1 MVARRLLAT
10 LPVNIAQAVA
20 GFGAIWAFTRLLS
33 PEDYGRYALVL
44 SATML
49 AHTLAL
55 TWAEAAAFRF
65 LPEARRTGQDR
76 NHFATLIV
84 LALIAAAGAGVLAAI
99 GLSFTSLNGALGPCV
114 LLAAVSTFLRFTA
127 RLARETDRADQR
139 LAAFGLAESFYLLAG
154 FALGAALAAT
164 TALGPAA
171 PFAGAAIAGL
181 LVASVDA
188 RRLLKAAE
196 GGRFEPQRAR
206 RYAGYGAPLAAALA
220 CDLAVQTITRFFLVA
235 HGGEASVGAYAAST
249 SLAGRTLEI
258 IFVWASLSWGPGLLA
273 AFSAKDADATR
284 TASHGLAGMLLLL
297 ATPAAVGLILVAA
310 PLSTAMVG
318 PGLRGE
324 VATLMPWCAGAAFF
338 SGFAVY
344 YFSEALQLGERTGVR
359 AGAMLAAAVVNVA
372 LCALLVP
379 ALGAQGAAMAN
390 CGAALFA
397 AAALAVQ
404 GRRFVALPLPTR
416 DLIRCTGAAAAMAG
430 AVVVVP
436 ALGGWLEVFV
446 KAAAGVAVYSLFAIA
461 LDVSGARGLASALW
475 RRLSGKLSTPIAS
488 AA

>member
-1 MVARRLLAT
+1 MAARRLLAT

-33 PEDYGRYALVL
+33 PDDYGRYALVL

-65 LPEARRTGQDR
+65 LPEARKAGQDR
-76 NHFATLIV
+76 NHFATLIA
-84 LALIAAAGAGVLAAI
+84 LALIAALGAGVLAAI
-99 GLSFTSLNGALGPCV
+99 GLAFTSLNSEIGPCV
-114 LLAAVSTFLRFTA
+114 LLAVVSTFLRFTA

-154 FALGAALAAT
+154 FALGAALAVT
-164 TALGPAA
+164 TSLGPAA
-171 PFAGAAIAGL
+171 PFAGAALAGL

-188 RRLLKAAE
+188 RRLLKAAA

-206 RYAGYGAPLAAALA
+206 RYASYGAPLAAALA
-220 CDLAVQTITRFFLVA
+220 CDLAVQTITRFFLAA
-235 HGGEASVGAYAAST
+235 HGGEASVGAYAASAA
-249 SLAGRTLEI
+249 LAGRTLEI
-258 IFVWASLSWGPGLLA
+258 IFVWASLSWGPSLLA
-273 AFSAKDADATR
+273 AFTAKDTSATR
-284 TASHGLAGMLLLL
+284 AASRALAGMLLLL
-297 ATPAAVGLILVAA
+297 AAPAAVGLMLVAE

-318 PGLRGE
+318 EGLRHD
-324 VATLMPWCAGAAFF
+324 VAALMPWCAGAAFF

-359 AGAMLAAAVVNVA
+359 AGAMLAAALVNVA

-379 ALGAQGAAMAN
+379 NLGAQGAAMAN

-397 AAALAVQ
+397 AAALALL
-404 GRRFVALPLPTR
+404 GRRYVPLPLPAG
-416 DLIRCTGAAAAMAG
+416 DIIKSIGAVAAMTC
-430 AVVVVP
+430 AVLVVP
-436 ALGGWLEVFV
+436 AFGGWFEVLA
-446 KAAAGVAVYSLFAIA
+446 KAAAGGAVYSLFAIA
-461 LDVSGARGLASALW
+461 LDTSGARGLASALW
-475 RRLSGKLSTPIAS
+475 RRLSGKLSVPAVS